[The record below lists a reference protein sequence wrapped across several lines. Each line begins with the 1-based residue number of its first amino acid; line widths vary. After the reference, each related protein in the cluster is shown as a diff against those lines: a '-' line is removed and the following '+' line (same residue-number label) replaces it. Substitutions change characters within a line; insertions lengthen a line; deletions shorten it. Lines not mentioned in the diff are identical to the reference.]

1 MTKFA
6 EVLRRLGMSP
16 IEARALVNLL
26 RGRAVC
32 SFRGLPQCLDADG
45 HIRLSTLGRNRLGVS

>member
-1 MTKFA
+1 MRKFA

-26 RGRAVC
+26 RGRAVLVRPTTPIQQE
-32 SFRGLPQCLDADG
+32 SRS
-45 HIRLSTLGRNRLGVS
+45 R